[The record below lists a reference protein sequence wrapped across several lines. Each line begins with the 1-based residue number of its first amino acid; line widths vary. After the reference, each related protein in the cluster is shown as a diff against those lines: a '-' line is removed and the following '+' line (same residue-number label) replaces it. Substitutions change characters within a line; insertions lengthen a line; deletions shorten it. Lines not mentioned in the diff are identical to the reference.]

1 MALETL
7 TGGVAFLV
15 ARVLFGGV
23 LAFMGLTHY
32 LQRESMTGYAA
43 HKGIP
48 APSVAV
54 IGSGTLL
61 AAGGI
66 GLIVGVFPILSAAA
80 VAVFLVTS
88 AVVMHDFWN
97 VADPEEQQAEM
108 TQFLKNAALTGGALA
123 LLAVGGVSWPY
134 ALGIGF

>member
-7 TGGVAFLV
+7 AGGVAFLV

-23 LAFMGLTHY
+23 LAFMGLTHF

-48 APSVAV
+48 APRVAV

-88 AVVMHDFWN
+88 AVVMHDFWT
-97 VADPEEQQAEM
+97 VADPEERQAEM

-123 LLAVGGVSWPY
+123 LLAVGSVSWPY